1 MAVMC
6 FRRSNVDAGRVKLP
20 WKQQGVE
27 GLVVWWKKKNGI
39 CKVGVSRNG
48 KQQLVSPS
56 LLARQAH
63 AQAQAQAQADLV
75 TVEENERIA
84 IAPMCFWRGWF
95 GRR

>member
-1 MAVMC
+1 M
-6 FRRSNVDAGRVKLP
+6 
-20 WKQQGVE
+20 
-27 GLVVWWKKKNGI
+27 WWKKKKGI

-63 AQAQAQAQADLV
+63 AQAQAQADLV